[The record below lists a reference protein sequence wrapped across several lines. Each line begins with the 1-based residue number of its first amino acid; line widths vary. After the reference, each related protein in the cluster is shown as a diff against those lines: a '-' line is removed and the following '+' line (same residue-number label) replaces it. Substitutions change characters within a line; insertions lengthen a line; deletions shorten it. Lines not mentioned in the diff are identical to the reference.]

1 MTNSGSLQKSKSST
15 GLSVL
20 IVLALGFLMA
30 TLDVTVVNVA
40 MADMKNTLSMSL
52 SGVTWVVDGYI
63 LTFASLLLAG
73 GALADRFGSKA
84 IYILG
89 LAVFVMASC
98 LCAVSINGQM
108 LIAGRL
114 MQGIGAALFMPSS
127 LSLLAA
133 SYPDERVRA
142 RMFGLWAALVS
153 AASGL
158 GPFIGGVLVQAAGW
172 QSIFLINVP
181 LGVAALISAYRVL
194 GHVPRKSSRMN
205 ITGHLLGMAALGFLS
220 FALIQGPSAGWRSP
234 IILGAF
240 AAALLAFV
248 LFLLREISAET
259 SILPASLY
267 QNGRFSAAQ
276 FVGFLLN
283 FALFGG
289 MFMLSLF
296 CRKQEA
302 QAPLWPVLSCCR

>member
-1 MTNSGSLQKSKSST
+1 
-15 GLSVL
+15 
-20 IVLALGFLMA
+20 
-30 TLDVTVVNVA
+30 
-40 MADMKNTLSMSL
+40 
-52 SGVTWVVDGYI
+52 
-63 LTFASLLLAG
+63 
-73 GALADRFGSKA
+73 
-84 IYILG
+84 
-89 LAVFVMASC
+89 
-98 LCAVSINGQM
+98 
-108 LIAGRL
+108 
-114 MQGIGAALFMPSS
+114 
-127 LSLLAA
+127 
-133 SYPDERVRA
+133 
-142 RMFGLWAALVS
+142 MFGLWAALVS

-181 LGVAALISAYRVL
+181 LGVVALISAYRVL
-194 GHVPRKSSRMN
+194 GHVPRKSDRMN
-205 ITGHLLGMAALGFLS
+205 ITGHLLGMVALGFLS

-248 LFLLREISAET
+248 LFLSREISAET

-267 QNGRFSAAQ
+267 QNGRFSVAQ

-302 QAPLWPVLSCCR
+302 QAPLWPVLSRADDGGLRDGQYSVCPSGESV